1 MMQNFRFLAA
11 ILLIAGSLI
20 SCHKDSQIGKSGNNN
35 NQPKYYIK
43 SFASSLSDSTTYS
56 YDAQLRLTKK
66 VVFSPSVYRIN
77 SIDSTIYLYSY
88 NNKEQLDTITTKIS
102 NGSSWVIGYQTC
114 QYNSDGRLYQLNY
127 LTQSLILENYWL
139 IAYNNK
145 GQIDSTTFMIDSV
158 N

>member
-1 MMQNFRFLAA
+1 
-11 ILLIAGSLI
+11 
-20 SCHKDSQIGKSGNNN
+20 
-35 NQPKYYIK
+35 
-43 SFASSLSDSTTYS
+43 
-56 YDAQLRLTKK
+56 

-158 N
+158 NTFRPYGYVIFAYDNTGNCSESDVIENGIIQEKMKYIGYDNFNSMYSGLPIYNYAQSMP